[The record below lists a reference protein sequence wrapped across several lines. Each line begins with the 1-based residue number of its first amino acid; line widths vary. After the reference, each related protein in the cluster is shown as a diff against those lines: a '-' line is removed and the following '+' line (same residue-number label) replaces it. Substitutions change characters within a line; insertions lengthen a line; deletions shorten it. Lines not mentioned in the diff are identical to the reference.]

1 MQQPALALWLQSKAL
16 YRRQQ
21 RGLLL
26 LLLPVVVLVVQA
38 PPVQVQTR
46 TERNYGDRRAI
57 KSLRGAPQRQ
67 QQQQQQV
74 LRQGSMMMTMKIMP
88 PMNQTEVLQALGL
101 KILATTMTTM

>member
-1 MQQPALALWLQSKAL
+1 LQSKAL

-21 RGLLL
+21 RGLL

-67 QQQQQQV
+67 QQQQQV